1 MRIFR
6 YEGLLFTFF
15 PVSLNFKKEDKTS
28 AKIANLATVVQDED
42 CQVQMED
49 FVPLGFRLLRFDVS
63 LDRPVESVF
72 VMFLVN
78 H

>member
-1 MRIFR
+1 MKNFC
-6 YEGLLFTFF
+6 LPFF

-28 AKIANLATVVQDED
+28 AKVVQDED
-42 CQVQMED
+42 CQVQMEN
-49 FVPLGFRLLRFDVS
+49 FVPLGFCLLRFDVS
-63 LDRPVESVF
+63 LDRHVESVF